1 MNYVTPTV
9 ITIGPQKWGRS
20 TGFLSHGMM
29 G

>member
-1 MNYVTPTV
+1 MGNVKATV
-9 ITIGPQKWGRS
+9 ITIGPQKWGHS